1 MHQTKLNTMHR
12 RADCLV
18 HCHLGLGTGLALLL
32 CLFSPAVQ
40 AEGLGAQLVGYRA
53 EVQYLLGQHIRL
65 VGMVAVSS
73 VLLGVPLGI
82 WLSRQSMRRYSE
94 GVMQVLNIGTTVPTL
109 AKLAIAMLFFG
120 IGTGSAVIGLT
131 IATLMPIVRNTCVG
145 LQSVSPALLDAAQ
158 GIGMRA
164 SQILWRVELPNALNV
179 IVSGI
184 RTAITY
190 ATGTAALAFLIG
202 GGGLG
207 ELIFTGI
214 DTNEPAMMLA
224 GAVTTCLLA
233 VLVDLLLY
241 QVQYWLIPRGV
252 NPYRP
257 LHS

>member
-1 MHQTKLNTMHR
+1 MNR
-12 RADCLV
+12 RADCTM
-18 HCHLGLGTGLALLL
+18 HDRLGLAASIALLMG
-32 CLFSPAVQ
+32 LFPPSVQ
-40 AEGLGAQLVGYRA
+40 AAGLGAQMLGYRSEA
-53 EVQYLLGQHIRL
+53 QYLLGQHVKL
-65 VGMVAVSS
+65 VAMVAAFS

-82 WLSRQSMRRYSE
+82 WLSRHSMRRYSE
-94 GVMQVLNIGTTVPTL
+94 GVMQLLNIGTTVPTL

-145 LQSVSPALLDAAQ
+145 LQSVAPALLDAAR
-158 GIGMRA
+158 GIGMRPG
-164 SQILWRVELPNALNV
+164 QILWRVELPNALNV

-224 GAVTTCLLA
+224 GAITTCALA
-233 VLVDLLLY
+233 VMVDLLLY
-241 QVQYWLIPRGV
+241 QIQYWLIPRGV

-257 LHS
+257 LRT

>member
-1 MHQTKLNTMHR
+1 M
-12 RADCLV
+12 
-18 HCHLGLGTGLALLL
+18 
-32 CLFSPAVQ
+32 
-40 AEGLGAQLVGYRA
+40 GYRS
-53 EVQYLLGQHIRL
+53 EVQYLLVQHIKL
-65 VGMVAVSS
+65 VAMVAFFS
-73 VLLGVPLGI
+73 VVLGMALGI
-82 WLSRQSMRRYSE
+82 WLSRPSMRRYCE
-94 GVMQVLNIGTTVPTL
+94 GLMQLLNVGTTVPTL

-131 IATLMPIVRNTCVG
+131 IATLMPIVRNVCVG
-145 LQSVSPALLDAAQ
+145 LQSVSPELLDAAR
-158 GIGMRA
+158 GLGMRPG
-164 SQILWRVELPNALNV
+164 QILWRVELPNALNV

-224 GAVTTCLLA
+224 GAFTTCALA
-233 VLVDLLLY
+233 VAVDLSLY

-257 LHS
+257 LRT

>member
-1 MHQTKLNTMHR
+1 MLQPVEPR
-12 RADCLV
+12 RRHSTWPLAGLV
-18 HCHLGLGTGLALLL
+18 LVLGLCTTEAQ
-32 CLFSPAVQ
+32 SA
-40 AEGLGAQLVGYRA
+40 GLGAQLLGYRS
-53 EVQYLLGQHIRL
+53 EVQYLLGQHLKL
-65 VGMVAVSS
+65 VALVAFFSIG
-73 VLLGVPLGI
+73 LGVPLGI
-82 WLSRQSMRRYSE
+82 WLSRPAMRRYSE

-120 IGTGSAVIGLT
+120 LGTGSAVIGLT

-145 LQSVSPALLDAAQ
+145 LQNVSPELLDAAR
-158 GIGMRA
+158 GLGMRHG
-164 SQILWRVELPNALNV
+164 QILWRVELPNALNV

-224 GAVTTCLLA
+224 GAITTCLLA

-257 LHS
+257 LRAG

>member
-1 MHQTKLNTMHR
+1 MPRHADFHAFGSFG
-12 RADCLV
+12 RAAS
-18 HCHLGLGTGLALLL
+18 LALLL
-32 CLFSPAVQ
+32 AVCTPPAH
-40 AEGLGAQLVGYRA
+40 AGSFGAQLLGYRS
-53 EVQYLLGQHIRL
+53 EVQYLLGQHIKL
-65 VGMVAVSS
+65 VALVALFS
-73 VLLGVPLGI
+73 VTLGVALGI
-82 WLSRQSMRRYSE
+82 WLSRPSMRRYSE
-94 GVMQVLNIGTTVPTL
+94 GVMQLLNIGTTVPTL

-145 LQSVSPALLDAAQ
+145 LQHVSPALLDAAR
-158 GIGMRA
+158 GLGMRHG
-164 SQILWRVELPNALNV
+164 QILWRVELPNALNV

-184 RTAITY
+184 RTALTY

-224 GAVTTCLLA
+224 GAFTTCALA

-257 LHS
+257 LRA